1 MPQHLSEDTLLEEA
15 LVAKNGTRVVEV
27 VMIEEARRTDLSLP
41 KNQNRPQLDLIVML
55 LQVRKDNVQIIASYS

>member
-15 LVAKNGTRVVEV
+15 LVAKNGTRVVVV

-55 LQVRKDNVQIIASYS
+55 LQVREKTMFK